1 MIPKHV
7 LRANETSGD
16 PIVAAKPGKSPHR
29 GRSRWTFRATV
40 LFAAAAGLYLAFE
53 LGRIQADY
61 NIVDATVE
69 RRAHQRE
76 IDVLGEQIRALQEQ
90 VALLETHRDIDRQA
104 YGEVE
109 ASLTGLQQK
118 IHEQREAIAF
128 YRGIISPSDGGHGL
142 RVQELKVSKGKDEGL
157 YHVNLVLVQ
166 VLQHERSVKGEVEF
180 SLEGAQDGVATTYT
194 LAQLVPEDEDSE
206 WPFSFRYF
214 QNLDRRLILPD
225 GFTPEK
231 VNIEIRSRTK
241 SVASVS
247 QSFLWQSSA
256 PVSQEGRT

>member
-1 MIPKHV
+1 MAGRPGTSSLQRGASGWA
-7 LRANETSGD
+7 LR
-16 PIVAAKPGKSPHR
+16 VAA
-29 GRSRWTFRATV
+29 V
-40 LFAAAAGLYLAFE
+40 FAVGACLYLAFE

-61 NIVDATVE
+61 NIVDIAVE
-69 RRAHQRE
+69 RRAHQQEVGALEDR
-76 IDVLGEQIRALQEQ
+76 IRALEEE
-90 VALLETHRDIDRQA
+90 VALHETHREIDRQA
-104 YGEVE
+104 YAEVE

-128 YRGIISPSDGGHGL
+128 YRGIISPSDGAHGL
-142 RVQELKVSKGKDEGL
+142 RVQELKVSKGKDDRL

-166 VLQHERSVKGEVEF
+166 VLQHDRSVKGDVAF

-194 LAQLVPEDEDSE
+194 LAQLVPEDENSE

-214 QNLDRRLILPD
+214 QNLDRRLVLPD

-256 PVSQEGRT
+256 PELEGRT

>member
-1 MIPKHV
+1 MARTPGA
-7 LRANETSGD
+7 LRHHGAKGWAL
-16 PIVAAKPGKSPHR
+16 VAAI
-29 GRSRWTFRATV
+29 A
-40 LFAAAAGLYLAFE
+40 FAVTACLYLTFE

-61 NIVDATVE
+61 NIVDVLAE
-69 RRAHQRE
+69 RRALGAQIDELENE
-76 IDVLGEQIRALQEQ
+76 IKALLEEII
-90 VALLETHRDIDRQA
+90 LLETHRNIDRGA
-104 YGEVE
+104 YSEVE
-109 ASLTGLQQK
+109 SSLTDLQKK

-128 YRGIISPSDGGHGL
+128 YRGIISPSDGGRGL

-166 VLQHERSVKGEVEF
+166 VMQHDLSVNGDVAF

-231 VNIEIRSRTK
+231 VNIEVRSRTK
-241 SVASVS
+241 SIAGVE
-247 QSFLWQSSA
+247 QSFLWQSG
-256 PVSQEGRT
+256 QG